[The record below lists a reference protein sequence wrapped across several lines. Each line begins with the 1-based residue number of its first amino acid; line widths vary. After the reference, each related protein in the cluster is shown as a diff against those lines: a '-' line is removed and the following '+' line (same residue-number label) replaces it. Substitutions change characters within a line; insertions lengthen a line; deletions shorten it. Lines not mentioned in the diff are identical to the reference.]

1 MSDPRGSKGSAS
13 CDTDPIHTPGSI
25 QPHGVLFVV
34 DEPDFR
40 IRQASANA
48 AEIWN
53 RSIESIL
60 DRRLDELTG
69 AGSVESLKKYAA
81 KVSIERNPT
90 LVGTIALD
98 SIAEPARFAVVAH
111 RIDGCLIVEL
121 EFAPNRIDASETETN
136 RHIQEFLFS
145 LGEVADARELA
156 RRAAADVRRITG
168 YDRVLVYRFDSDWN
182 GTVIAEDRDPGMPSY
197 LDLRFPASDVP
208 APARELY
215 AKNRIRLVV
224 DVESEQIP
232 IVPSLHPRRGEPV
245 DQSYCILRSVS
256 PIHIEYLKNMNTAAS
271 MSISILREGE
281 LWGLL
286 ACHHRTPRKPSF
298 AVRSAC
304 DFIGGLLSMRIAS
317 SERTAYLSEKI
328 RLKSIHEKLLA
339 ATASADDFRD
349 ALVDHSRLL
358 FEYISAEGA
367 AIVQNREVRLIGRT
381 PPEHEVARLGEW
393 ILEHGSSEVFHTE
406 SSHQLLPDWDR
417 FHDRACGV
425 LAISISKL
433 YPHYLI
439 WFRPEA
445 IRSVTWAGEPLDPD
459 RLDGGLHPRASFE
472 AWKEIVRGGS
482 NPWSRNEIEAAIEL
496 RNSIVGIV
504 LKKAEELARLSSEL
518 EHSNKE
524 LEAFSYSVSHDLRAP
539 FRHILGYAQLLRE
552 LEGGSLGDEGRR
564 FLDNVID
571 SAVQAGLL
579 VDSLISLSK
588 TGQTALNPVEVD
600 MNALVHEIRRE
611 LERDLRG
618 RNVRWIVGD
627 LPPSVCDLTMIR
639 SVVYN
644 YISNALKFSRGR
656 DPAVIEIGGRVDG
669 AETIYHVRDNGVGFD
684 MKYVEKLFG
693 VFQRLHRVDEF
704 EGTGIGLANARRIV
718 ARHGGR
724 TWAEGAIGRGA
735 VFHLSLP
742 RREYGG

>member
-1 MSDPRGSKGSAS
+1 MNDPRGSKGSAS

-34 DEPDFR
+34 DEPDLR

-60 DRRLDELTG
+60 DRRLDELMG
-69 AGSVESLKKYAA
+69 AGAVECLKKCAA

-90 LVGTIALD
+90 LVGTIVLD

-111 RIDGCLIVEL
+111 RIDGCLIVEF

-145 LGEVADARELA
+145 LGEIADARELA

-197 LDLRFPASDVP
+197 LDLRFPASDIP
-208 APARELY
+208 APARALY

-224 DVESEQIP
+224 DVDRAQIP
-232 IVPSLHPRRGEPV
+232 IVPSLHPRSGEPI

-256 PIHIEYLKNMNTAAS
+256 PVHIEYLKNMNTAAS

-298 AVRSAC
+298 PIRSAC

-339 ATASADDFRD
+339 ATASAEDFRD
-349 ALVDHSRLL
+349 ALVDHSHLL
-358 FEYISAEGA
+358 FEYINAEGA

-393 ILEHGSSEVFHTE
+393 ILEHGSSEIFHTE

-445 IRSVTWAGEPLDPD
+445 IRSVTWAGEPIDPD

-472 AWKEIVRGGS
+472 AWKEIVRGRS
-482 NPWSRNEIEAAIEL
+482 TPWSRNEIEAAIEL

-600 MNALVHEIRRE
+600 MNALVREIRRE

-644 YISNALKFSRGR
+644 YISNALKFTRGR

-669 AETIYHVRDNGVGFD
+669 AETLYHVRDNGVGFD

>member
-1 MSDPRGSKGSAS
+1 MKDPRGSKGSAS

-69 AGSVESLKKYAA
+69 TAAVESLKKCAA

-121 EFAPNRIDASETETN
+121 EFAPNRIDASENETN

-145 LGEVADARELA
+145 LDEVADARELA

-182 GTVIAEDRDPGMPSY
+182 GTVIAEDRDPAVPSY

-208 APARELY
+208 APARALY

-224 DVESEQIP
+224 DVDREQIP
-232 IVPSLHPRRGEPV
+232 IVPSLNPRRGAPV

-256 PIHIEYLKNMNTAAS
+256 PVHIEYLKNMNTAAS

-286 ACHHRTPRKPSF
+286 ACHHRTPRKPSIP
-298 AVRSAC
+298 VRSAC

-339 ATASADDFRD
+339 ATASAEDFRD
-349 ALVDHSRLL
+349 ALVDHSHLL
-358 FEYISAEGA
+358 FEYINAEGA

-381 PPEHEVARLGEW
+381 PPENEVARLGEW

-445 IRSVTWAGEPLDPD
+445 IRSVTWAGEPLDPT

-472 AWKEIVRGGS
+472 AWKEIVRGRS

-600 MNALVHEIRRE
+600 MNALVREIRRE

-644 YISNALKFSRGR
+644 YISNALKFTRGR

-669 AETIYHVRDNGVGFD
+669 AETLYHVRDNGVGFD